1 MYYVIT
7 NGDKLLGGSPVDYT
21 QAKLQQLADDNNVGV
36 YVISGERTG
45 QTVYPQTE
53 FDSLRIV
60 HVDGST
66 IWAATYDSQDG
77 WRRLYRCQV
86 GQPFEVV
93 GDNHCGFPDDVP
105 MCVQDAMWGKG
116 LNCER

>member
-7 NGDKLLGGSPVDYT
+7 NGDKLLGGSPVAYT
-21 QAKLQQLADDNNVGV
+21 PAKLQKLADDNNVGV
-36 YVISGERTG
+36 YVISGEHTG
-45 QTVYPQTE
+45 QTANPQTE

-60 HVDGST
+60 HVESST
-66 IWAATYDSQDG
+66 IWAITYGQDG
-77 WRRLYRCQV
+77 WRSLYRCQV

-93 GDNHCGFPDDVP
+93 GDNHCGFPGDVP

-116 LNCER
+116 Q